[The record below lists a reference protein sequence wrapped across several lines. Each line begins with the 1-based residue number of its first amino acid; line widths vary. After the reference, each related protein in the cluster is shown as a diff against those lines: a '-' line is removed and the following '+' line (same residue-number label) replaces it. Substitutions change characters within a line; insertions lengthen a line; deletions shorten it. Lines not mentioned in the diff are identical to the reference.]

1 MNRRLRI
8 VAIGSKYVERK
19 LCGGRRKVLGTLS
32 QQWLCYHYDAGFGP
46 RDSLDPLARC
56 ACLCAKY
63 ISLLTLHLISS
74 FLGGSKPK
82 IKKTKEER
90 AGPRRRKKKKKQQG
104 LNEQDF
110 DDSDSEFNLDTSDLL
125 EKKSQGSNN
134 SSQPRRNRS
143 SWASKMSAEPSNCNL
158 DSSNW
163 LGGLLGQSQSSQFN
177 VVDGIFTPPR
187 RRTTSREQAES
198 SDTWLDLQ
206 AEWIFSKQHMIDV
219 EYALEAAERK
229 KWSEWAVHAAEIE
242 RKRRIQIMDELDKA
256 EIHERQRR
264 QKWAI
269 SAIEKERNERIST
282 QFLTNLT
289 ATNWFNETISSFN
302 LQNYDVV
309 CPYYK
314 LGCRFVCRKIDI
326 QKHMKSCPFALE
338 VPDRSEKIIATD
350 YEVVCPN
357 CVLGCTFIG
366 RRKKLHEHLTESCA
380 YKGKSR
386 QEENDER
393 QLLKEIVIPS
403 ISLSHS
409 LCLSPTHTLSLPHTL
424 SVSLSPSLNLS
435 PSTSLY

>member
-1 MNRRLRI
+1 MVFLSLRCLI
-8 VAIGSKYVERK
+8 RVAA
-19 LCGGRRKVLGTLS
+19 LHQLS
-32 QQWLCYHYDAGFGP
+32 PPMPL
-46 RDSLDPLARC
+46 SLFQVDLFP
-56 ACLCAKY
+56 
-63 ISLLTLHLISS
+63 HLFIFCPDSS
-74 FLGGSKPK
+74 FFSSLSSIGGVKSKV
-82 IKKTKEER
+82 KKTKEER
-90 AGPRRRKKKKKQQG
+90 AGPRRRKKKKKNG
-104 LNEQDF
+104 TNGNDF

-125 EKKSQGSNN
+125 EQKSQGSNG
-134 SSQPRRNRS
+134 SSHRRNRS
-143 SWASKMSAEPSNCNL
+143 SWNSKMSEPQANSNI
-158 DSSNW
+158 DSSDW
-163 LGGLLGQSQSSQFN
+163 LGGLLGQSQNSQFN
-177 VVDGIFTPPR
+177 VVDGIFSPPR
-187 RRTTSREQAES
+187 RRTASRDAES

-256 EIHERQRR
+256 EIRERQRR
-264 QKWAI
+264 QQWAI

-314 LGCRFVCRKIDI
+314 LGCRFVCRKTDI
-326 QKHMKSCPFALE
+326 QKHMKSCSFALE
-338 VPDRSEKIIATD
+338 VPDRAEKIISTD

-366 RRKKLHEHLTESCA
+366 RRKKLHEHLAEACA

-393 QLLKEIVIPS
+393 ELLKEIVT
-403 ISLSHS
+403 
-409 LCLSPTHTLSLPHTL
+409 SPPRFALSL
-424 SVSLSPSLNLS
+424 LNLLQVIS
-435 PSTSLY
+435 ECEVERVRRVNGLTSLPLLPPPLI